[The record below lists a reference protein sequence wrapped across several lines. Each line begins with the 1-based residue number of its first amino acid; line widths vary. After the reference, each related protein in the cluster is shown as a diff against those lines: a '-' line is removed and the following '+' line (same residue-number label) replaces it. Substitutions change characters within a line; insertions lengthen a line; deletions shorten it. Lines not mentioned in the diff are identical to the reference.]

1 MSLMQGDYRFP
12 TDRLTALQ
20 GADVDKTPLVLV
32 ACGSYSP
39 VTFLHLRL
47 FEMARD
53 DARFNSKF
61 HVVGGYLSPVNDR
74 YAKLG
79 LASAEHRV
87 RMCDL
92 AVRDTSDW
100 LMVDPWEARQPRYL
114 PTAQVLDHFDHELN
128 SVRGG
133 ADCVLTDPATGE
145 SRIVKKR
152 VRIMLLAG
160 SDLILTM
167 SEPGVWAEKD
177 LHHILGIYGC
187 YIIER
192 SESELDQS
200 IFSSSSVHSR
210 SPLALY
216 RHNIHM
222 VEQTV
227 RNDVSS
233 TKVRLFIRKGM
244 SVKYLIPTVVIHYIN
259 RHGLYRKSD
268 RRRDSLAQATPSPNL
283 VPAQS
288 AEPVLASTSASPAAS
303 TSASASTS
311 ATAAAATGSFMP
323 FTLPPPV
330 AAVSVPPLS
339 SLLSSSTSTS
349 AAPQRP
355 SDEAESVRERH
366 RCEERARRLELGAGS
381 PGVAAA
387 LVSSGR
393 VIREEERDELVVVVE
408 DVAMEVA

>member
-1 MSLMQGDYRFP
+1 MDGPYQFP
-12 TDRLTALQ
+12 TERLSRLQ
-20 GADVDKTPLVLV
+20 GPDVDKTPLVLV

-53 DARFNSKF
+53 DAHFNSQF
-61 HVVGGYLSPVNDR
+61 HVVAGYLSPVNDR

-79 LASAEHRV
+79 LASADHRV
-87 RMCDL
+87 EMCRL
-92 AVRDTSDW
+92 ATTETSEW

-114 PTAQVLDHFDHELN
+114 PTAQVLDHFDHEIN
-128 SVRGG
+128 QVRGG
-133 ADCVLTDPATGE
+133 VECEVRDPGTGHV
-145 SRIVKKR
+145 RIEKKR
-152 VRIMLLAG
+152 CRIMLLAG

-244 SVKYLIPTVVIHYIN
+244 SVKYLIPTVVIRYIN

-283 VPAQS
+283 GPH
-288 AEPVLASTSASPAAS
+288 PSTS
-303 TSASASTS
+303 
-311 ATAAAATGSFMP
+311 
-323 FTLPPPV
+323 
-330 AAVSVPPLS
+330 S
-339 SLLSSSTSTS
+339 SSSSTANVSSSLSLPPSIGGAATTTTGEST
-349 AAPQRP
+349 P
-355 SDEAESVRERH
+355 SRAEEAERTRERERH
-366 RCEERARRLELGAGS
+366 EDRARRTS
-381 PGVAAA
+381 RTRRT
-387 LVSSGR
+387 SSGGGG
-393 VIREEERDELVVVVE
+393 EEEGSHATTRSEEVFEAEAGVE
-408 DVAMEVA
+408 IAMEIA

>member
-1 MSLMQGDYRFP
+1 MDGPYTFP
-12 TDRLTALQ
+12 THRLARLE
-20 GADVDKTPLVLV
+20 GANADKTPLVLV

-53 DARFNSKF
+53 DAHFNTSF
-61 HVVGGYLSPVNDR
+61 HVVGGYLSPVNDK
-74 YAKLG
+74 YNKLG
-79 LASAEHRV
+79 LASAKHRV
-87 RMCDL
+87 AMCDQ
-92 AVRDTSDW
+92 AVSDTSDW

-128 SVRGG
+128 TVRGG
-133 ADCVLTDPATGE
+133 ADVVVRDPRTGE
-145 SRIVKKR
+145 TRVEKRR
-152 VRIMLLAG
+152 VRVMLLAG

-244 SVKYLIPTVVIHYIN
+244 SVKYLIPSVVIRYIN
-259 RHGLYRKSD
+259 RHGLYRTAD
-268 RRRDSLAQATPSPNL
+268 RRRSSLAQVAPTASPSL
-283 VPAQS
+283 VPTLRESGALADDSAVVFEDDEGDEAEKEREKERRVERERREGASLSPAHADQAQQEQ
-288 AEPVLASTSASPAAS
+288 AGGDVEMIASTSAS
-303 TSASASTS
+303 
-311 ATAAAATGSFMP
+311 
-323 FTLPPPV
+323 
-330 AAVSVPPLS
+330 
-339 SLLSSSTSTS
+339 
-349 AAPQRP
+349 
-355 SDEAESVRERH
+355 
-366 RCEERARRLELGAGS
+366 
-381 PGVAAA
+381 
-387 LVSSGR
+387 
-393 VIREEERDELVVVVE
+393 
-408 DVAMEVA
+408 

>member
-1 MSLMQGDYRFP
+1 MEGEYVFP
-12 TDRLTALQ
+12 TNRFRTVTGP
-20 GADVDKTPLVLV
+20 GAATKTPLVLV

-39 VTFLHLRL
+39 ITFLHLRL

-53 DARFNSKF
+53 DAMFNTSF
-61 HVVGGYLSPVNDR
+61 SVVGGYLSPVNDR

-79 LASAEHRV
+79 LASAKHRV
-87 RMCDL
+87 KMCQD
-92 AVRDTSDW
+92 AVDDTNDW

-114 PTAQVLDHFDHELN
+114 PTAQVLDHFDHEIN
-128 SVRGG
+128 TVRGG
-133 ADCVLTDPATGE
+133 ADVVWTDENGVE
-145 SRIVKKR
+145 WREKRR

-192 SESELDQS
+192 AESELDQT

-244 SVKYLIPTVVIHYIN
+244 SVRYLIPNVVIRYIE
-259 RHGLYRKSD
+259 RHGLYRTAD
-268 RRRDSLAQATPSPNL
+268 RRRTSVLTDPSPSLTSATPS
-283 VPAQS
+283 
-288 AEPVLASTSASPAAS
+288 
-303 TSASASTS
+303 
-311 ATAAAATGSFMP
+311 
-323 FTLPPPV
+323 
-330 AAVSVPPLS
+330 S
-339 SLLSSSTSTS
+339 SSNPSTSTS
-349 AAPQRP
+349 LSSPPSSSNPPPLPSSSPTTPSDPTSSAPSLSLPPQPSSSASLTSSTVPAATAPPLPAAVSATP
-355 SDEAESVRERH
+355 SADEAERVRERE
-366 RCEERARRLELGAGS
+366 RREERGRRGEGAGS
-381 PGVAAA
+381 EG
-387 LVSSGR
+387 GEKERER
-393 VIREEERDELVVVVE
+393 VEQDGDAV
-408 DVAMEVA
+408 MS

>member
-1 MSLMQGDYRFP
+1 
-12 TDRLTALQ
+12 
-20 GADVDKTPLVLV
+20 
-32 ACGSYSP
+32 
-39 VTFLHLRL
+39 
-47 FEMARD
+47 MARD
-53 DARFNSKF
+53 DAHFNTSF
-61 HVVGGYLSPVNDR
+61 HVVGGYLSPVNDK
-74 YAKLG
+74 YNKLG
-79 LASAEHRV
+79 LASAKHRV
-87 RMCDL
+87 AMCDL
-92 AVRDTSDW
+92 AVSDTSEW

-128 SVRGG
+128 TVRGG
-133 ADCVLTDPATGE
+133 ADVVVRDARTGE
-145 SRIVKKR
+145 TRVEKRR

-244 SVKYLIPTVVIHYIN
+244 SVKYLIPSVVIRYIN
-259 RHGLYRKSD
+259 RHGLYRTAD
-268 RRRDSLAQATPSPNL
+268 RRRSSLAQVAPTASPSL
-283 VPAQS
+283 VPTLRGTGAGPSSAPADDSAVVFEDDEGDEAEKEREKERREERERREVAGQS
-288 AEPVLASTSASPAAS
+288 STRQEEQGDVEMVASTSAS
-303 TSASASTS
+303 
-311 ATAAAATGSFMP
+311 
-323 FTLPPPV
+323 
-330 AAVSVPPLS
+330 
-339 SLLSSSTSTS
+339 
-349 AAPQRP
+349 
-355 SDEAESVRERH
+355 
-366 RCEERARRLELGAGS
+366 
-381 PGVAAA
+381 
-387 LVSSGR
+387 
-393 VIREEERDELVVVVE
+393 
-408 DVAMEVA
+408 

>member
-1 MSLMQGDYRFP
+1 MEGPYTFP
-12 TDRLTALQ
+12 TQRLATVTGPDA
-20 GADVDKTPLVLV
+20 ASKTPLVLV

-39 VTFLHLRL
+39 VTYLHLRL

-53 DARFNSKF
+53 DATFNTHFS
-61 HVVGGYLSPVNDR
+61 VVGGYLSPVNDR

-79 LASAEHRV
+79 LASAKHRV
-87 RMCDL
+87 EMCQQ
-92 AVRDTSDW
+92 AVDDTNDW

-128 SVRGG
+128 TVRGG
-133 ADCVLTDPATGE
+133 ADVEVRDERKGE
-145 SRIVKKR
+145 VRIEKKK

-192 SESELDQS
+192 AESELDQT

-244 SVKYLIPTVVIHYIN
+244 SVKYLIPNVVIRYIE
-259 RHGLYRKSD
+259 RYGLYRTAD
-268 RRRDSLAQATPSPNL
+268 RRRASIIAANSADS
-283 VPAQS
+283 
-288 AEPVLASTSASPAAS
+288 AAS
-303 TSASASTS
+303 Q
-311 ATAAAATGSFMP
+311 P
-323 FTLPPPV
+323 
-330 AAVSVPPLS
+330 S
-339 SLLSSSTSTS
+339 SSSQLSSSSSSSAPQPSSTS
-349 AAPQRP
+349 SDSAQTHTLPLLSQSSSSSAPLAGDVNPTTAGKTRNDP
-355 SDEAESVRERH
+355 DVEEAEREREKE
-366 RCEERARRLELGAGS
+366 RAEERERRDRSRSEAG
-381 PGVAAA
+381 GEK
-387 LVSSGR
+387 
-393 VIREEERDELVVVVE
+393 EESEADRDG
-408 DVAMEVA
+408 DTRMG

>member
-1 MSLMQGDYRFP
+1 MEGEYRFP
-12 TDRLTALQ
+12 AERLTALQ
-20 GADVDKTPLVLV
+20 GSDVDKTPLVLV

-53 DARFNSKF
+53 DAHFNSQF

-92 AVRDTSDW
+92 AVRDTSEW

-114 PTAQVLDHFDHELN
+114 PTAQVLDHFDHEIN
-128 SVRGG
+128 TVRGG
-133 ADCVLTDPATGE
+133 ADCIVVDQETGHT
-145 SRIVKKR
+145 RVVKKR

-244 SVKYLIPTVVIHYIN
+244 SVKYLIPTVVIRYIN

-283 VPAQS
+283 VPQS
-288 AEPVLASTSASPAAS
+288 SSGL
-303 TSASASTS
+303 
-311 ATAAAATGSFMP
+311 
-323 FTLPPPV
+323 PPV
-330 AAVSVPPLS
+330 A
-339 SLLSSSTSTS
+339 STSTS
-349 AAPQRP
+349 ASSSSAPFSASSAASNP
-355 SDEAESVRERH
+355 SAFMPFSLPPSSAAPSNFAARTARATPAMDDEGNRSEEAERVRERE
-366 RCEERARRLELGAGS
+366 RCEERERREL
-381 PGVAAA
+381 VAAA
-387 LVSSGR
+387 APGAVVQGA
-393 VIREEERDELVVVVE
+393 VVFEEEDAVVASG
-408 DVAMEVA
+408 DVAMQAA

>member
-1 MSLMQGDYRFP
+1 MDGPYTFP
-12 TDRLTALQ
+12 THRLGQLEA
-20 GADVDKTPLVLV
+20 GSDKTPLVLV

-53 DARFNSKF
+53 DATFNTQF
-61 HVVGGYLSPVNDR
+61 HVIGGYLSPVNDR
-74 YAKLG
+74 YRKLG
-79 LASAEHRV
+79 LASAKHRV
-87 RMCDL
+87 AMCDQ
-92 AVRDTSDW
+92 AVDDTSDW

-128 SVRGG
+128 TVRGG
-133 ADCVLTDPATGE
+133 ADVVVVDPRTGE
-145 SRIVKKR
+145 RRTEKRR

-177 LHHILGIYGC
+177 LHHILGIYGL

-192 SESELDQS
+192 SESELDQT

-244 SVKYLIPTVVIHYIN
+244 SVKYLIPTVVIRYIT
-259 RHGLYRKSD
+259 RHGLYRTAD
-268 RRRDSLAQATPSPNL
+268 RRRSSLAQVAP
-283 VPAQS
+283 
-288 AEPVLASTSASPAAS
+288 SASSPALAGPSGTSTPRPAS
-303 TSASASTS
+303 
-311 ATAAAATGSFMP
+311 AAAAPAPAPAPGP
-323 FTLPPPV
+323 AP
-330 AAVSVPPLS
+330 AAAAPSDAHPQHAEAERERAKGREDERGRRAAA
-339 SLLSSSTSTS
+339 SSS
-349 AAPQRP
+349 PP
-355 SDEAESVRERH
+355 GGGGG
-366 RCEERARRLELGAGS
+366 GAG
-381 PGVAAA
+381 PGAA
-387 LVSSGR
+387 
-393 VIREEERDELVVVVE
+393 E
-408 DVAMEVA
+408 DAEMTCA

>member
-1 MSLMQGDYRFP
+1 MEGDYTFP
-12 TDRLTALQ
+12 TYRLAQVTGDNA
-20 GADVDKTPLVLV
+20 ANKTPLVLV

-47 FEMARD
+47 FEMAKD
-53 DARFNSKF
+53 DAHFNTDF
-61 HVVGGYLSPVNDR
+61 QVIGGYLSPVNDR

-79 LASAEHRV
+79 LASATHRV
-87 RMCDL
+87 KMCQD
-92 AVRDTSDW
+92 AVDDTNDW

-128 SVRGG
+128 KVRGG
-133 ADCVLTDPATGE
+133 ADVVIRDSQTGQT
-145 SRIVKKR
+145 RIEKR
-152 VRIMLLAG
+152 KVRIMLLAG

-192 SESELDQS
+192 AESELDQN

-244 SVKYLIPTVVIHYIN
+244 SVRYLIPNIVIRYIE
-259 RHGLYRKSD
+259 RHGLYRTAD
-268 RRRDSLAQATPSPNL
+268 RRRTSMVTASQSPAPTASGSNPPTASSSRTL
-283 VPAQS
+283 PLPGHS
-288 AEPVLASTSASPAAS
+288 AESAPLASDVNPTTAGRTSLSPDVEEAEQQREKERREERGRRGD
-303 TSASASTS
+303 
-311 ATAAAATGSFMP
+311 ATAG
-323 FTLPPPV
+323 
-330 AAVSVPPLS
+330 LS
-339 SLLSSSTSTS
+339 
-349 AAPQRP
+349 
-355 SDEAESVRERH
+355 
-366 RCEERARRLELGAGS
+366 GS
-381 PGVAAA
+381 PGGGGCGH
-387 LVSSGR
+387 GR
-393 VIREEERDELVVVVE
+393 VEADG
-408 DVAMEVA
+408 DVAME

>member
-1 MSLMQGDYRFP
+1 MDGDYAFP
-12 TDRLTALQ
+12 TYRLNQVTAEPPTAGTCRQ
-20 GADVDKTPLVLV
+20 HPTPHRVRPNAASKTPLVLV

-53 DARFNSKF
+53 DATLNTDFS
-61 HVVGGYLSPVNDR
+61 VVGGYLSPVNDR

-79 LASAEHRV
+79 LASAKHRV
-87 RMCDL
+87 EMCQQ
-92 AVRDTSDW
+92 AVDDTSEW

-114 PTAQVLDHFDHELN
+114 PTAQVLDHFDHEIN
-128 SVRGG
+128 TVRGG
-133 ADCVLTDPATGE
+133 AEVVIRDEATGE
-145 SRIVKKR
+145 ERIEKKR

-192 SESELDQS
+192 AESELDQT

-244 SVKYLIPTVVIHYIN
+244 SVKYLTPTVVIRYIE
-259 RHGLYRKSD
+259 RHGLYRTAD
-268 RRRDSLAQATPSPNL
+268 RRR
-283 VPAQS
+283 S
-288 AEPVLASTSASPAAS
+288 AVSSSSASSAPLPP
-303 TSASASTS
+303 SASS
-311 ATAAAATGSFMP
+311 ADP
-323 FTLPPPV
+323 
-330 AAVSVPPLS
+330 
-339 SLLSSSTSTS
+339 STSTPTLPLPGHS
-349 AAPQRP
+349 ASSAPLAASVNPATAGRTALDP
-355 SDEAESVRERH
+355 DTYEAEREREVEKARREERGRERERRGKDEASPPH
-366 RCEERARRLELGAGS
+366 AAGAAG
-381 PGVAAA
+381 AAA
-387 LVSSGR
+387 EGKGKA
-393 VIREEERDELVVVVE
+393 REGDGDGDVV
-408 DVAMEVA
+408 MG

>member
-1 MSLMQGDYRFP
+1 MDGDYVFP
-12 TDRLTALQ
+12 TTRFATVTGP
-20 GADVDKTPLVLV
+20 GAATKTPLVLV

-53 DARFNSKF
+53 DATFNTAFS
-61 HVVGGYLSPVNDR
+61 VVGGYLSPVNDR

-79 LASAEHRV
+79 LASAKHRV
-87 RMCDL
+87 RMCQD
-92 AVRDTSDW
+92 AVEDTNDW
-100 LMVDPWEARQPRYL
+100 LMVDPWEARQPQYT
-114 PTAQVLDHFDHELN
+114 PTAQVLDHFDHEIN
-128 SVRGG
+128 TVRGG
-133 ADCVLTDPATGE
+133 AECVWRDEQTGE
-145 SRIVKKR
+145 ERRERRR

-192 SESELDQS
+192 AESELDQT

-244 SVKYLIPTVVIHYIN
+244 SVRYLTPNVVIRYIEQ
-259 RHGLYRKSD
+259 HGLYRTAD
-268 RRRDSLAQATPSPNL
+268 RRRTSVVADTSSSSSSNPTPSTS
-283 VPAQS
+283 S
-288 AEPVLASTSASPAAS
+288 APSNPP
-303 TSASASTS
+303 S
-311 ATAAAATGSFMP
+311 AT
-323 FTLPPPV
+323 
-330 AAVSVPPLS
+330 
-339 SLLSSSTSTS
+339 SSSTPDPATS
-349 AAPQRP
+349 SRTLPLPSLPASSAPLAADVNPATAGRTRLSP
-355 SDEAESVRERH
+355 DVEEAERERE
-366 RCEERARRLELGAGS
+366 RERREER
-381 PGVAAA
+381 
-387 LVSSGR
+387 GR
-393 VIREEERDELVVVVE
+393 RDEGKGKEREGIELDG
-408 DVAMEVA
+408 DVAMG

>member
-1 MSLMQGDYRFP
+1 MDGPYTFP
-12 TDRLTALQ
+12 THRLGHLEP
-20 GADVDKTPLVLV
+20 GSDKTPLVLV

-53 DARFNSKF
+53 DAAFNTQF
-61 HVVGGYLSPVNDR
+61 QVIGGYLSPVNDR
-74 YAKLG
+74 YRKLG
-79 LASAEHRV
+79 LASAKHRV
-87 RMCDL
+87 AMCDA
-92 AVRDTSDW
+92 AVDDTSDW

-128 SVRGG
+128 TVRGG
-133 ADCVLTDPATGE
+133 ADVEVVDPRTGE
-145 SRIVKKR
+145 QRTEKRR

-177 LHHILGIYGC
+177 LHHILGIYGL

-192 SESELDQS
+192 AESELDQT

-244 SVKYLIPTVVIHYIN
+244 SVKYLIPTVVIRYIT
-259 RHGLYRKSD
+259 RHGLYRTAD
-268 RRRDSLAQATPSPNL
+268 RRRSSLAQ
-283 VPAQS
+283 
-288 AEPVLASTSASPAAS
+288 
-303 TSASASTS
+303 SASAPKP
-311 ATAAAATGSFMP
+311 AR
-323 FTLPPPV
+323 
-330 AAVSVPPLS
+330 
-339 SLLSSSTSTS
+339 TS
-349 AAPQRP
+349 AAGETRP
-355 SDEAESVRERH
+355 LRG
-366 RCEERARRLELGAGS
+366 L
-381 PGVAAA
+381 
-387 LVSSGR
+387 
-393 VIREEERDELVVVVE
+393 
-408 DVAMEVA
+408 